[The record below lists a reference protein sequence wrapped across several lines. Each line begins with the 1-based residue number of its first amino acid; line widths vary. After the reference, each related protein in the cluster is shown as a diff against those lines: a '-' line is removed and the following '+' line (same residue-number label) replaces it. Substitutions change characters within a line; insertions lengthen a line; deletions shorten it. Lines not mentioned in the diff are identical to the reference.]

1 MRFIAATD
9 VSDGALIKRQT
20 SLALYCKSMRSAAK
34 YLARALPFDFGLED
48 AESRHSGLGFRMLM
62 ALGLLDGELL
72 YRP

>member
-1 MRFIAATD
+1 MTAE
-9 VSDGALIKRQT
+9 
-20 SLALYCKSMRSAAK
+20 